1 MTMADDGVP
10 CAQQRPCVVKNA
22 AGEWREEGLFHTHP
36 CIVSVVQA
44 RPGQSDPSFSLEFPV
59 RSKFLAG
66 VSSGQTARARRDGA
80 AATDRRRLSRPGAL
94 GLLGCGFWVVPTET
108 ALGLRL
114 DPDSAARNPSLGWR
128 LDWGFW
134 HLVWVSAGPRVVS
147 ARS

>member
-1 MTMADDGVP
+1 MADDGVP

-66 VSSGQTARARRDGA
+66 VSRWGR
-80 AATDRRRLSRPGAL
+80 
-94 GLLGCGFWVVPTET
+94 
-108 ALGLRL
+108 
-114 DPDSAARNPSLGWR
+114 SLGQLSGVDR
-128 LDWGFW
+128 SFSLGFLDLGPRIEISGWGF
-134 HLVWVSAGPRVVS
+134 SI
-147 ARS
+147 